1 MIVGNSLSKTTPFS
15 ENLGSHLYYQGSG
28 LSLLLYVH
36 NSLLAPYRM
45 MQSSPDFMSCPMY
58 DESTSS
64 ATQVLLVSTVGI
76 YLFNFFPVQKAWL
89 ILSVYAFTVKYEVC
103 KKTFSCNF

>member
-1 MIVGNSLSKTTPFS
+1 
-15 ENLGSHLYYQGSG
+15 
-28 LSLLLYVH
+28 
-36 NSLLAPYRM
+36 
-45 MQSSPDFMSCPMY
+45 MY